1 LLEGGDKE
9 DMDDNKEGEAT
20 SPPLGDIV
28 DGGAGVGG
36 DDSEREG
43 DGPPTPGKRKTPKK
57 KRRGKK
63 KKASANNGGLE
74 DEEGE
79 REREREKGD
88 ENNGGEGVTSLVVPS
103 TPKPE
108 GSSSLVVSDTILG

>member
-1 LLEGGDKE
+1 
-9 DMDDNKEGEAT
+9 M
-20 SPPLGDIV
+20 
-28 DGGAGVGG
+28 
-36 DDSEREG
+36 SEETAWTANPRARPMG
-43 DGPPTPGKRKTPKK
+43 MSFKALRRAAAKSHWRPMPKGRFQ
-57 KRRGKK
+57 RRGKK

-74 DEEGE
+74 DGEG
-79 REREREKGD
+79 EREREKGD